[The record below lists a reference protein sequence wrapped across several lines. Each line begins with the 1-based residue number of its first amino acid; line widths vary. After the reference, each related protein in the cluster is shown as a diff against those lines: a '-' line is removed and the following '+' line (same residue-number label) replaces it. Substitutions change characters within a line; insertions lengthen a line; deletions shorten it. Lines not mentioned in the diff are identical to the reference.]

1 MPPEFIQYAI
11 FGAVSGLATVLWWL
25 GRSTVVKLES
35 LHAAVGA
42 LQVSIEKDMGAI
54 RERLARLEGHAGI
67 GK

>member
-1 MPPEFIQYAI
+1 MPDQIILYAI

-25 GRSTVVKLES
+25 GKNTVAKLDS
-35 LHAAVGA
+35 VHAALGS